1 LKPVKTVTK
10 AGATAAAPKPRAQK
24 KTAAVSDEVSEV
36 LELAIAQEE
45 EAPLS
50 AEELAAGKDE
60 LSSAVEDLALQVMVK
75 GIDAFS
81 TKTLKQ
87 LIEMGD
93 RFQCP
98 DVANEARSAAKRL
111 EEKLLTEDDAKSLV
125 SQMQSLMTVPAVQEK
140 KVDDKPAAV
149 DTTSVLA
156 FEEDPELLADFV
168 MESEEHLASIEEKI
182 LILEKDPSLIDT
194 IHAVFR
200 SFHSIKG
207 LAGFLGLSGV
217 QTVAHEVETL
227 LDHARNLRISVNS
240 DVVDLVLESSEY
252 LKEEVAVVQAK
263 LNNAPLPPVRD
274 NTALIKTLSTAT
286 ATVAAGG
293 TISLGAGAKAEHTVA
308 APSTP
313 APSAPA
319 PQPEIEDEPEVID
332 EEMVEDEPAVEPVA
346 AAPKTTPAPAAAA
359 VAPPTAQAPPVQKA
373 AVAAPAP
380 AAEVLPPAEVRPA
393 APVAPATAR
402 TEAASTSIRVETSKL
417 DRLMDMVGEM
427 VIAQSI
433 LSNIPRTGSS
443 GDARVAGEM
452 SQLARITSEVQ
463 RCAMSMRMMPVGP
476 LFQKNAKMVRDLSRR
491 NGKQVNLEL
500 AGENT
505 EVDKTIAEELSDP
518 LLHMIRNSMDHGI
531 EEPNE
536 RIAAGKSLVA
546 SVRIAAEHQAGQI
559 VISISDD
566 GRGLDPQRIRN
577 KAIQNGLIE
586 PNAQLTE
593 AEIFHLIF
601 APGFSTAEKIT
612 DISGRG
618 VGMDVVRQHV
628 ESLRGRIE
636 IKSELGKGTTFFI
649 LLPLT
654 LAIIEGLVIVVGE
667 HRYIIP
673 LFSVRE
679 MFRPTQEMLFTVQ
692 GSDEMILMRGALLP
706 LVRLHKRFAI
716 TPRTDNICEGLL
728 VVCEF
733 AGKLFCLFVDDL
745 LGRQEVVIKS
755 LDEAFKNVK
764 GLTGSA
770 ILGDGRIG
778 LILDVAGIFNSQ
790 PPGQELLSA

>member
-1 LKPVKTVTK
+1 MKPAKPVAK
-10 AGATAAAPKPRAQK
+10 AVGGADAAKPRAQK
-24 KTAAVSDEVSEV
+24 KQAPASEQPEAA
-36 LELAIAQEE
+36 AARANA
-45 EAPLS
+45 APLTP
-50 AEELAAGKDE
+50 EELAAGKAE
-60 LSSAVEDLALQVMVK
+60 LSSAIDDLALQVMVR
-75 GIDAFS
+75 GVDAFS
-81 TKTLKQ
+81 ATTLAA

-93 RFQCP
+93 RFQCV
-98 DVANEARSAAKRL
+98 DLANEARAAATRL
-111 EEKLLTEDDAKSLV
+111 DGKLLTEEEAKSIV
-125 SQMQSLMTVPAVQEK
+125 SQMQALMTAPVAPEK
-140 KVDDKPAAV
+140 AAEKPEAV
-149 DTTSVLA
+149 DSSSVLA

-182 LILEKDPSLIDT
+182 LLLEKDPTLIDT

-217 QTVAHEVETL
+217 QSVAHEVETL
-227 LDHARNLRISVNS
+227 LDHARNLRISVSS

-252 LKEEVAVVQAK
+252 LKEEVALVQAK
-263 LNNAPLPPVRD
+263 LNKASLPSVRD
-274 NTALIKTLSTAT
+274 NTALIKTLSAAT
-286 ATVAAGG
+286 AAVAAGG
-293 TISLGAGAKAEHTVA
+293 SISLGNATAGKAVA
-308 APSTP
+308 ATSTP
-313 APSAPA
+313 APSALTVA
-319 PQPEIEDEPEVID
+319 EEPEPETELVEEETQEETTEDEPV
-332 EEMVEDEPAVEPVA
+332 VEPLVVEPLVV
-346 AAPKTTPAPAAAA
+346 PKTTPAPVASAPEPAA
-359 VAPPTAQAPPVQKA
+359 VPAAPVQKA
-373 AVAAPAP
+373 AAAAPV
-380 AAEVLPPAEVRPA
+380 AEVLPPAEVRAAAPA
-393 APVAPATAR
+393 AAR
-402 TEAASTSIRVETSKL
+402 TEAASSSIRVETSKL

-433 LSNIPRTGSS
+433 IRNIPDLSARLTG
-443 GDARVAGEM
+443 DM
-452 SQLARITSEVQ
+452 LQLARISSEVQ

-531 EEPNE
+531 EDPAE
-536 RIAAGKSLVA
+536 RLASGKNPIA

-654 LAIIEGLVIVVGE
+654 LAIIEGLVIVVGV

-716 TPRTDNICEGLL
+716 TPRTENICEGLL

-755 LDEAFKNVK
+755 LDEAFKDVK
-764 GLTGSA
+764 GVTGSA

-778 LILDVAGIFNSQ
+778 LILDVAGIFHRQ
-790 PPGQELLSA
+790 PPTQELLSA